1 MIEKRKE
8 RKMGKFLLRVII
20 NAVSLYAAVALLSGH
35 ILMQNNLWY
44 AYLALGLIFGL
55 VNALIRPVLMVASCP
70 LLIVTLGL
78 GTLLVNTILFL
89 IVGAIGR
96 AFQVGFI
103 IPNQPFWYAFLGAII
118 VSIVSFVLS
127 RFLVDDKKS
136 A

>member
-1 MIEKRKE
+1 
-8 RKMGKFLLRVII
+8 MGKFLLRVII

-35 ILMQNNLWY
+35 ILMENNQWY

-89 IVGAIGR
+89 IAGAIGR

-103 IPNQPFWYAFLGAII
+103 IPNQQFWYAFLGAII

-127 RFLVDDKKS
+127 RFLVDDKKN